1 MTINSRG
8 VNERLRVW
16 NGSMKQT
23 SGGLKKKDLKKNPK
37 TGRIVSKKDLLQ
49 LRNAGTAKYAH
60 VKKLSKRHN
69 TSKFIIT

>member
-1 MTINSRG
+1 MTINSHG

-37 TGRIVSKKDLLQ
+37 TGRIVSKKASAAAKK
-49 LRNAGTAKYAH
+49 RWHSKKYAH
-60 VKKLSKRHN
+60 VKNAFKEEQYE
-69 TSKFIIT
+69 